1 MQIRTSGKLRVFLTG
16 MFISFLGTLPLGTL
30 NVSAMQISVSDGI
43 RPAIYFALGALLVE
57 MAYVRLSLVAM
68 DWVRRHRRLLQI
80 LEWATLAMILALALA
95 SFYAATQPENPRNP
109 ILSNTLHRFW
119 LGALM
124 SAVNPL
130 QVPFWFGWSTIL
142 FTRGVLRAN
151 EQDYLLY
158 IVGIGLGTLVGNSVF
173 IFGGQ
178 LLVRTLADNQH
189 LVHLFIGAIFSLT
202 ALIQLWKMLR
212 HTDAISTMNKR
223 P

>member
-1 MQIRTSGKLRVFLTG
+1 MQIRASGKLRVFLTG

-30 NVSAMQISVSDGI
+30 NVSAMQISVADGI
-43 RPAIYFALGALLVE
+43 RPAIHFALGALLVE

-68 DWVRRHRRLLQI
+68 DWVRRHRRLLQV
-80 LEWATLAMILALALA
+80 LEWATLLMILALAVA
-95 SFYAATQPENPRNP
+95 SFYAATQPENPGNL

-142 FTRGVLRAN
+142 FSRGVLKAN

-158 IVGIGLGTLVGNSVF
+158 IIGIGLGTLIGNSVF

-178 LLVRTLADNQH
+178 LLVRKLADNQH
-189 LVHLFIGAIFSLT
+189 LVHLVIGVIFTLT

-212 HTDAISTMNKR
+212 HEDAISTMQEK